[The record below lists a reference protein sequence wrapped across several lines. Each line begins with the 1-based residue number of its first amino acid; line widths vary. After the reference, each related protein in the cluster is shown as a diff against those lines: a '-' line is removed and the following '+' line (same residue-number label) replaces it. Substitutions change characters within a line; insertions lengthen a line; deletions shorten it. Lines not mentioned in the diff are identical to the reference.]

1 MTKIKEG
8 ERKKQI
14 SLSVSICCISL
25 PFVCLVCGF
34 FLVSFG
40 LARLNRVFT
49 SQKTKR
55 KENGRPF
62 RRPQNSKTTT
72 TFQERRGVK
81 VKSKPKNFGTQ
92 AERLLILWKNGMLRL
107 GFYRFPLLLF
117 WGSRTLAV
125 AHSRSRSRSR
135 SLCVS
140 KR

>member
-1 MTKIKEG
+1 M
-8 ERKKQI
+8 
-14 SLSVSICCISL
+14 
-25 PFVCLVCGF
+25 CLVCGF

-117 WGSRTLAV
+117 WVLALLLSLTLVLVLAPCAYPNDSIV
-125 AHSRSRSRSR
+125 TRQQRRGTVEVVC
-135 SLCVS
+135 CVDQT
-140 KR
+140 KD